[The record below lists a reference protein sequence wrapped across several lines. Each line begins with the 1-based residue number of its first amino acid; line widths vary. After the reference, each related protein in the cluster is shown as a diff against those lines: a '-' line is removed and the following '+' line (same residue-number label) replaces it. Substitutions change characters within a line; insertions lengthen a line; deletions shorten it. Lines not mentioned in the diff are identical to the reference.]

1 MNWSFVRTIVVNMA
15 YVGLLML
22 GVARYNHA
30 SDFFITS
37 VIRELPMKTGEVLY
51 KDYYINAGTNN
62 GLKKGL
68 VIEAVRKISAFDNIN
83 SKLVGDTSVKIAK
96 LKLIHV
102 DKGVSV
108 ARLLKYYDKET
119 TPITGYDSV
128 MIGDLIEVAE
138 KQ

>member
-1 MNWSFVRTIVVNMA
+1 MNWSFVRTIVVNLA
-15 YVGLLML
+15 YVTLILLS
-22 GVARYNHA
+22 VARYNHA

-37 VIRELPMKTGEVLY
+37 VIRELPMKSGEVLY
-51 KDYYINAGTNN
+51 KDYYINAGSNN

-68 VIEAVRKISAFDNIN
+68 IIEAVRKISAFDNIN

-108 ARLLKYYDKET
+108 ARLVKYYDKET

>member
-1 MNWSFVRTIVVNMA
+1 MNWSLVRAVVANLTYMT
-15 YVGLLML
+15 LIML
-22 GVARYNHA
+22 GAARYNHA
-30 SDFFITS
+30 ADFFITS
-37 VIRELPMKTGEVLY
+37 VIRELPMKAGEVLY

-83 SKLVGDTSVKIAK
+83 SKLVGDTSIKIAK
-96 LKLIHV
+96 LRLIHV
-102 DKGVSV
+102 DKGVSI
-108 ARLLKYYDKET
+108 ARLVKYYDKET